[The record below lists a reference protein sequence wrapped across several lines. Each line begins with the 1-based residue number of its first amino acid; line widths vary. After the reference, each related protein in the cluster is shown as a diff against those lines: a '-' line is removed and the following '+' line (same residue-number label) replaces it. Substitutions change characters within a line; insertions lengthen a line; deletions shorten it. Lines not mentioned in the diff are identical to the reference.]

1 MEAKKRKRKKPDH
14 ALTLAKLKKFRK
26 ANKQSGSTRVVDGLK
41 ATPLDVS
48 RSSVENLKTQ
58 LDVTYSML
66 KKAEKNYHKYPTD
79 RNCYAVAKLI
89 ETASYLLTAIEEKR
103 DPNDVIAQLNEV
115 VLQAV
120 FKDVIATVS
129 DHVRFLR
136 DSLFEI
142 KSKKE
147 IPGICE
153 NFMRSV
159 GESLNEVYAESS
171 ERLDSVVKDI
181 L

>member
-1 MEAKKRKRKKPDH
+1 MAVKKRKKKRPDH
-14 ALTLAKLKKFRK
+14 ALTLAKLKKFKK
-26 ANKQSGSTRVVDGLK
+26 AHRQSGNTDVVDGLK
-41 ATPLDVS
+41 AAPLDVS

-103 DPNDVIAQLNEV
+103 DPDEAVAKLNEV
-115 VLQAV
+115 VLQSV
-120 FKDVIATVS
+120 FKDVIASVS
-129 DHVRFLR
+129 DQVRVLR

-153 NFMRSV
+153 SFMRSV